1 MKMKVNWI
9 TGIVGAVIGVVIGV
23 AAWVGIYQLG
33 YIAGIAGFI
42 MLICSI
48 KGFEL
53 LGGGLNIPAIIIC
66 IVIDLGAVYFAHN
79 IAIAVSIMQ
88 EMDGYSFTS
97 AYKYIPYLLEYS
109 EFAEAY
115 YKDLVMGYGL
125 TLVAIIPS
133 IINYIKGSRKKVE
146 DNNTLYS

>member
-1 MKMKVNWI
+1 MKVNWI
-9 TGIVGAVIGVVIGV
+9 AGIVGALIGVVIGV

-48 KGFEL
+48 KGFEM

-66 IVIDLGAVYFAHN
+66 VVLDLGAVYFAHN

-88 EMDGYSFTS
+88 ELDGYSFTS
-97 AYKYIPYLLEYS
+97 AYKYIPYLLEYP

-115 YKDLVMGYGL
+115 YKDLMMGYGL

-133 IINYIKGSRKKVE
+133 IINYIKGNRQKVE
-146 DNNTLYS
+146 DGNDLFS